1 MRIRLGLAGIIGMLC
16 LMVGVIAGGRASVS
30 TPDDELAAGE
40 LVVGGAADTHDH
52 DDGEDHAHADDHGDG
67 HADGEDHGH
76 ADGAAHAHDPSD
88 PGHAAGAGHAHDP
101 SDPAHAHDPSDPGH
115 ADHAPGDPTHPHT
128 PGDPTHPHVP
138 GDPTHPHPPTEP
150 QFTYTA
156 EQLDLL
162 ARTQAWISPR
172 FASVS
177 AAVAAGYTSIGDAS
191 TGFEHFVNNEYLN
204 TPTVLDPQT
213 IESLV
218 YRVEP
223 GGGRTLVSGMYI
235 LPIGQTMANVPP
247 AYQTVDTP
255 WHVHTNL
262 CWALNPLR
270 VVGTTSSGQAGCP
283 RGSVYFATPP
293 MLHVW
298 LENTPCG
305 WFADL
310 ESFTGD
316 CSLHPH

>member
-52 DDGEDHAHADDHGDG
+52 DDGHTHAEGEDHAHAEGEAHRHADGADHGHA
-67 HADGEDHGH
+67 HADGEAHEH
-76 ADGAAHAHDPSD
+76 ADGADHPHAEGEDHEHAEGEAHA
-88 PGHAAGAGHAHDP
+88 
-101 SDPAHAHDPSDPGH
+101 
-115 ADHAPGDPTHPHT
+115 HAPGDPTHPHT